1 MIIKLFSPKQSQTT
15 TQSEMSTFAFTYL
28 FQITVSSSSSSLHAI
43 RASAS
48 EYVPSQHT
56 LRREFLK
63 GVAALM
69 PLPLVVLIEPPPSD
83 AREVEVGSFLPPSP
97 SDPSFVLFKASA
109 KDTPA
114 LRAGTL
120 I

>member
-1 MIIKLFSPKQSQTT
+1 MT
-15 TQSEMSTFAFTYL
+15 TFAFTSL
-28 FQITVSSSSSSLHAI
+28 LPLTVSSPSSSSKFSAFHAI
-43 RASAS
+43 RASLDS
-48 EYVPSQHT
+48 EYVASRHT

-63 GVAALM
+63 GVALM
-69 PLPLVVLIEPPPSD
+69 PLPLVVMREPPPSH

-97 SDPSFVLFKASA
+97 SDPSFVLFKATP

>member
-1 MIIKLFSPKQSQTT
+1 MT
-15 TQSEMSTFAFTYL
+15 TFAFTSL
-28 FQITVSSSSSSLHAI
+28 LPLTVSSPSSSSKFSAFHAI
-43 RASAS
+43 RASLDS
-48 EYVPSQHT
+48 EYVASRHT

-97 SDPSFVLFKASA
+97 SDPSFVLFKATP